1 MMKTPL
7 LSALLLAATLAH
19 ANPLAEALTAYD
31 EGDLKAAARGFTA
44 SASQGN
50 ALGQFNLAMMH
61 LRKELSGASDSQAWR
76 LLQRAAGQQLAL
88 AENALGEMIEQG
100 RRGKPEPK
108 AACGWFERAAEHG
121 NADGALATAT
131 CYYLGRGR
139 KQDMAQAHRWYLE
152 AAKAGDVGAQYIVA
166 SMFENG
172 LGVQSDERLSRYWYD
187 VAARNGDVAAQA
199 KVKALRERDQAS

>member
-61 LRKELSGASDSQAWR
+61 LRKELPGASDSQAWR

>member
-61 LRKELSGASDSQAWR
+61 LRKELPSASDSQAWR